1 MTKALRCG
9 VGTLVL
15 VLAAAGALADEVTD
29 WNRMMLRVG
38 LVANTSPLNM
48 TRTAA
53 LVQAAVFD
61 AINGIDGRYSPVRVA
76 PAAPPGASRRAAIAQ
91 AAYVILSKLYGAGGT
106 FTPNQQ
112 ATLDA
117 RRTAALVDIGYH
129 DSQAAITAGVAWGQT
144 VADQIWAWRLTDGFN
159 TNPPTFTGSATV
171 GQWRPTPNDP
181 YPGTSTN
188 GVGFPQFSSQ
198 TPWAI
203 QSQSQF
209 RPGGPHALGTPE
221 YAADFNE
228 TKSKGSQSST
238 TRTPDETQYSWFWNT
253 GTGTYIWN
261 NVALDFLAR
270 RDDDAHD
277 DAPGFFDRAPWGHR
291 RDGLL
296 ENARV
301 LAMLDLSMAD
311 AGIGCWD
318 AKYTYTAWRPITAIR
333 EAATDGNDA
342 TTADATWKPLFATPG
357 HPEYPSGHSCLS
369 GAAAR
374 VLIYEFRDRVRFEI
388 TTDLMLGVTRSY
400 RSVSQ
405 ALDEVINAR
414 VFAGIHFRKACE
426 DGTELGKAVADYV
439 IANKFQRVK

>member
-9 VGTLVL
+9 VGTLVFAL
-15 VLAAAGALADEVTD
+15 VAAVALADEVTD

-38 LVANTSPLNM
+38 LVASTSPLNM

-61 AINGIDGRYSPVRVA
+61 TINGIDGRYTPIHVA
-76 PAAPPGASRRAAIAQ
+76 PAAPGGVSRRAAIAQ

-106 FTPNQQ
+106 FAPNQQ

-117 RRTAALVDIGYH
+117 RRTAALVDIGYR
-129 DSQAAITAGVAWGQT
+129 DSQAAITSGIAWGQS
-144 VADQIWAWRLTDGFN
+144 VADQIWAWRSTDGFN

-188 GVGFPQFSSQ
+188 GVGYPQFSAQ

-203 QSQSQF
+203 ASPHQF
-209 RPGGPHALGTPE
+209 RPGPPHLLTSPE

-228 TKSKGSQSST
+228 TKSKGSLTST

-253 GTGTYIWN
+253 GTATYLWN
-261 NVALDFLAR
+261 NVALQLLAR
-270 RDDDAHD
+270 SDDDHD
-277 DAPGFFDRAPWGHR
+277 RDHDGWGEKGHHH
-291 RDGLL
+291 DGLL

-301 LAMLDLSMAD
+301 LATLDVSMAD
-311 AGIGCWD
+311 AAIGCWD

-333 EAATDGNDA
+333 EAANDGNSA
-342 TTADATWKPLFATPG
+342 TTADPAWKPLFATPG

-369 GAAAR
+369 GAAAT
-374 VLIYEFRDRVRFEI
+374 VLSHEFRNRIHFDI
-388 TTDLMLGVTRSY
+388 TSDLMLGVKRSY
-400 RSVSQ
+400 RSLSE
-405 ALDEVINAR
+405 ALDEVVNAR
-414 VFAGIHFRKACE
+414 VFAGIHFRQACE
-426 DGTELGKAVADYV
+426 EGTELGKSVAAYV
-439 IANKFQRVK
+439 IANQFQRVK

>member
-1 MTKALRCG
+1 MAKALRCG

-15 VLAAAGALADEVTD
+15 VLAAAAALADEVTD

-61 AINGIDGRYSPVRVA
+61 AINGIDGRYTPIRVA
-76 PAAPPGASRRAAIAQ
+76 PAAPGGASRRAAIAQ

-117 RRTAALVDIGYH
+117 RRTAALVDIGYD
-129 DSQAAITAGVAWGQT
+129 DSQAAIMAGIAWGQT
-144 VADQIWAWRLTDGFN
+144 VADQIWAWRMTDGFN

-171 GQWRPTPNDP
+171 GHWRLTPNDP

-209 RPGGPHALGTPE
+209 RPAGPHPLGSPE

-228 TKSKGSQSST
+228 TKSKGSQTST
-238 TRTPDETQYSWFWNT
+238 TRTPDETLYSWLWNT
-253 GTGTYIWN
+253 GTASYIWN
-261 NVALDFLAR
+261 NVALDFLAGR
-270 RDDDAHD
+270 EDDAHD
-277 DAPGFFDRAPWGHR
+277 DAPGFVDREPRGHR

-301 LAMLDLSMAD
+301 LATLDLSMAD

-318 AKYTYTAWRPITAIR
+318 AKYTFTAWRPITAIR

-342 TTADATWKPLFATPG
+342 TTADPAWKPLFATPG
-357 HPEYPSGHSCLS
+357 HPEYPSGHSCVS
-369 GAAAR
+369 GAAAG
-374 VLIYEFRDRVRFEI
+374 VLIHEFRDRVHFEI

-414 VFAGIHFRKACE
+414 VFAGIHFRQACE
-426 DGTELGKAVADYV
+426 DGTALGQSVAEYV

>member
-15 VLAAAGALADEVTD
+15 VLAAAAALADEVTD

-61 AINGIDGRYSPVRVA
+61 AINGIDGRYTPIRVA
-76 PAAPPGASRRAAIAQ
+76 PAAPGGASRRAAIAQ
-91 AAYVILSKLYGAGGT
+91 AAYVILSRLYGAGGT

-112 ATLDA
+112 ATLDG
-117 RRTAALVDIGYH
+117 RRTAALVDIGH
-129 DSQAAITAGVAWGQT
+129 DDSQAAIFAGIAWGQT
-144 VADQIWAWRLTDGFN
+144 VADQIWAWRMTDGFN
-159 TNPPTFTGSATV
+159 THPPTFTGSATV
-171 GQWRPTPNDP
+171 GQWRWTPNDP

-188 GVGFPQFSSQ
+188 GIGFPQFSSQ

-209 RPGGPHALGTPE
+209 RPAGPHALGSPA

-228 TKSKGSQSST
+228 TKSKGSQTST
-238 TRTPDETQYSWFWNT
+238 TRTPDETQYSWLWNT
-253 GTGTYIWN
+253 GTASYIWN
-261 NVALDFLAR
+261 NVALELLAPR
-270 RDDDAHD
+270 EDDARD
-277 DAPGFFDRAPWGHR
+277 DAPGLFDREPRGHR

-318 AKYTYTAWRPITAIR
+318 AKYTFTAWRPITAIR

-342 TTADATWKPLFATPG
+342 TTADPAWKPLFATPG
-357 HPEYPSGHSCLS
+357 HPEYPSGHSCVS
-369 GAAAR
+369 GAAAG
-374 VLIYEFRDRVRFEI
+374 VLIHEFRDRVHFEI

-405 ALDEVINAR
+405 ALDEVVNAR

-426 DGTELGKAVADYV
+426 DGTELGKSVAEYV

>member
-1 MTKALRCG
+1 MRNARKCG
-9 VGTLVL
+9 IVTLVL
-15 VLAAAGALADEVTD
+15 ILTATAARADEVTD
-29 WNRMMLRVG
+29 WNRMMLRVA

-61 AINGIDGRYSPVRVA
+61 AINGIDGRYTAVHVA
-76 PAAPPGASRRAAIAQ
+76 PAAPSGASRRAAVAQ

-106 FTPNQQ
+106 FAPNQQ

-129 DSQAAITAGVAWGQT
+129 ESQAAIMAGTGWGQT
-144 VADQIWAWRLTDGFN
+144 VADQIWTWRSTDGFN
-159 TNPPTFTGSATV
+159 TNPPTYAGVATV

-188 GVGFPQFSSQ
+188 GVGHPQFSMQ
-198 TPWAI
+198 LPWAI
-203 QSQSQF
+203 AQQNQF
-209 RPGGPHALGTPE
+209 RPGPPHLLNSPE
-221 YAADFNE
+221 YAVDLNE
-228 TKSKGSQSST
+228 TKSKGSQLST

-253 GTGTYIWN
+253 GSASYIWN
-261 NVALDFLAR
+261 NVALELLTR
-270 RDDDAHD
+270 GQDDDHGRDEWPEHGHHHD
-277 DAPGFFDRAPWGHR
+277 D
-291 RDGLL
+291 LL

-301 LAMLDLSMAD
+301 LATLDVSMAD
-311 AGIGCWD
+311 AAIGCWD

-333 EAATDGNDA
+333 EAANDGNDA
-342 TTADATWKPLFATPG
+342 TTADPAWKPLFATPG

-369 GAAAR
+369 GAAAG
-374 VLIYEFRDRVRFEI
+374 VLIHEFRDRVRFDI

-400 RSVSQ
+400 RSISQ

-414 VFAGIHFRKACE
+414 VFAGIHFRQACDE
-426 DGTELGKAVADYV
+426 GTELGKSVAAYV